1 MNSYTISGLSPAR
14 VYTVVLCLDKSS
26 HKLPISKLE
35 LRTRPQSYMVQLGI
49 VKDYTAIIAGML
61 IQIISKNII
70 TRTKNIC
77 ENFVNLGLVANKQT
91 R

>member
-1 MNSYTISGLSPAR
+1 MQVNHKMNSYTISGLSPAR

-61 IQIISKNII
+61 IQIISKNIL
-70 TRTKNIC
+70 TRTKKY
-77 ENFVNLGLVANKQT
+77 L
-91 R
+91 

>member
-1 MNSYTISGLSPAR
+1 MQVNHKMNSYTISGLSPAR

-49 VKDYTAIIAGML
+49 VKDYTAIIAGIL
-61 IQIISKNII
+61 IQIIFLKI
-70 TRTKNIC
+70 
-77 ENFVNLGLVANKQT
+77 F
-91 R
+91 